1 MARRLPV
8 APDLELVPWPQVAAR
23 MQWRQGEHVS
33 LIGPTGGGKT
43 TLELSL
49 LSQRSFVAV
58 LGCKP
63 DDDVL
68 PGLLRHG
75 YKNATELPERGKP
88 PRVLIWP
95 KYDATAAARARQRT
109 IFGNVLGQAFRAGSW
124 CVVADEVSYIVRR
137 LRLEEPLLD
146 LWEQGRSNR
155 CSLVA
160 ATQRPRWV
168 PVTMYSS
175 ATHLFLWRTNEADD
189 LRRLGGMNG
198 VDPDPIRAAVAT
210 LPKFHAL
217 YVNTRTGDMFRTM
230 APREIAPS

>member
-1 MARRLPV
+1 MARTLTR
-8 APDLELVPWPQVAAR
+8 PDLEAVPWPLVAAR
-23 MQWRQGEHVS
+23 MGWRQGEHVS

-49 LSQRSFVAV
+49 LAQRTYCAV

-75 YKNATELPERGKP
+75 YKRVSELPERGNP

-95 KYDATAAARARQRT
+95 PYDATLASRLNQRRV
-109 IFGNVLGQAFRAGSW
+109 FGRVLGQAFRAGGW
-124 CVVADEVSYIVRR
+124 TLAADEASYLVRR
-137 LRLEEPLLD
+137 LRLEEPMLD
-146 LWEQGRSNR
+146 LWEQGRSNK

-175 ATHLFLWRTNEADD
+175 ATHLFLWRTNDRADLD
-189 LRRLGGMNG
+189 RLGNLNG
-198 VDPDPIRAAVAT
+198 VDPEPIRAAVAN
-210 LPKFHAL
+210 LRRFEAL
-217 YVNTRTGDMFRTM
+217 YVNTRSGDTFTTM
-230 APREIAPS
+230 APRQIQPR